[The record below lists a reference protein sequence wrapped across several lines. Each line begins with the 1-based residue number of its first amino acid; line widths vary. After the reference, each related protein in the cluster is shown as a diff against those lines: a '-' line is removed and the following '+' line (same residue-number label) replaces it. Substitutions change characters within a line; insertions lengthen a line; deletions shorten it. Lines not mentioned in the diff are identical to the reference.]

1 MQTNVTEQISRRVK
15 LLPAEKQEQVLEF
28 VESLGSPQR
37 SMLDIIKEIK
47 ATIPQDVLE
56 NLPVD
61 GAENHDH
68 YLYGAPKK

>member
-47 ATIPQDVLE
+47 ATIPLSRTPLT
-56 NLPVD
+56 NGMKMP
-61 GAENHDH
+61 
-68 YLYGAPKK
+68 YGWPTKL

>member
-1 MQTNVTEQISRRVK
+1 MQNVPDKIANKVK
-15 LLPAEKQEQVLEF
+15 YMPREKQEQVLAY
-28 VESLGSPQR
+28 VESLIPPRR
-37 SMLDIIKEIK
+37 SMLDIVKEIK
-47 ATIPQDVLE
+47 ETIPEEVLE

>member
-15 LLPAEKQEQVLEF
+15 LLPAEMQEQVLEF
-28 VESLGSPQR
+28 VESLGPPQR
-37 SMLDIIKEIK
+37 SMLDIVKEIK

-56 NLPVD
+56 KLPVD

-68 YLYGAPKK
+68 YLYGATKK